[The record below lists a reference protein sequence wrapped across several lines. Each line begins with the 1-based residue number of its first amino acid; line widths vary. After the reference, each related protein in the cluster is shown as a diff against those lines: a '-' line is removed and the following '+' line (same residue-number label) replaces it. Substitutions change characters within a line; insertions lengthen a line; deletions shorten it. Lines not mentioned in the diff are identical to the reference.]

1 MEREYMEFD
10 VVIVGAGPAG
20 LSAACRLKQKA
31 AEAGQEIS
39 VCVVE
44 KGSEVGAHILSG
56 AVFEPR
62 ALNELFP
69 DWKELGAPLNT
80 PVTGDDIYVL
90 KSAESATKVPNFFV
104 PKTMH
109 NEGNYI
115 ISLGNLCRW
124 LAQQAEGL
132 GVEIYPGFAAQ
143 EALIDENGVVR
154 GIVTGDLGVDREG
167 NPKEGYYTPGMELRA
182 KYTLFAEG
190 CRGHIGKQLIKK
202 YNLDSE
208 ADAQHYGIGIK
219 EIWDIDPSKHK
230 PGLVVHTAGWPL
242 NDENTGGSFLYHLEN
257 NQVFVGLIIDLSYS
271 NPHLSPFDEFQ
282 RYKHHPVVKQY
293 LEGGKR
299 VAYGARAICKG
310 GLNSLPKMVFPGGAL
325 IGCDL
330 GTLNFAKIKGSHTA
344 MKSGMLA
351 ADAIAEALAAGRE
364 GGDELSS
371 YVDAFKA
378 SWLYDELFRSRNFGA
393 AIHKFGAI
401 GGGAFNFIDQNIFGG
416 KIPVTLHDDKPDYAC
431 LKKASEA
438 PKIDYPKPDGKLSF
452 DKLSSVFLS
461 NTNHEEDQPIHL
473 KLADASIPIEKNLPL
488 YDEPAQRY
496 CPAGVYEV
504 VANDDGSKRFQ
515 INAQNCV
522 HCKTCDIKDPA
533 QNITW
538 VAPEGTG
545 GPNYP
550 NMGNE
555 KGSLGSLFHAAPVSP
570 AAGRWERTRRGSRRR
585 AIRCRRSGAA
595 PPARPAGRTRCDA
608 PAPRG
613 CRAPAGRAWVPGC
626 GGRSRRA
633 ADARRPPRPRPRRW
647 WRSAVPA
654 PRPRPAPAGSPR
666 RRAHRR
672 RGYRPFP
679 PESPGNSRRR
689 RGE

>member
-1 MEREYMEFD
+1 MEREFMEFD

-31 AEAGQEIS
+31 AEAGKELS

-62 ALNELFP
+62 ALEELFP
-69 DWKELGAPLNT
+69 NWKELGAPLNT
-80 PVTGDDIYVL
+80 PVKRDDIYML
-90 KSAESATKVPNFFV
+90 KNADKAFKVPNAFV

-154 GIVTGDLGVDREG
+154 GILTGDLGVDREG
-167 NPKEGYYTPGMELRA
+167 QPKEGYYTPGMELRA

-219 EIWDIDPSKHK
+219 EIWDIDPAKHEQ
-230 PGLVVHTAGWPL
+230 GLVVHTAGWPL
-242 NDENTGGSFLYHLEN
+242 SMVDSENTGGSFLYHLEN
-257 NQVFVGLIIDLSYS
+257 NQVVVGLIVDLSYS
-271 NPHLSPFDEFQ
+271 NAFLSPFDEFQ
-282 RYKHHPVVKQY
+282 RYKHHPVVAQY

-310 GLNSLPKMVFPGGAL
+310 GLNSLPKMVFNGGAL

-351 ADAIAEALAAGRE
+351 ADAAADALLAGGE
-364 GGDELSS
+364 GGDLLNS
-371 YVDAFKA
+371 YVESFKA
-378 SWLYDELFRSRNFGA
+378 SWLYDELFRSRNFGP
-393 AIHKFGAI
+393 AIHKFGVLM
-401 GGGAFNFIDQNIFGG
+401 GGAFNYVDQNWFGG
-416 KIPVTLHDDKPDYAC
+416 KIPVTLHDTTPDYAHMKPAAQC
-431 LKKASEA
+431 T
-438 PKIDYPKPDGKLSF
+438 KINYPKPDGKLSF

-461 NTNHEEDQPIHL
+461 NTNHEEEQPCHL
-473 KLADASIPIEKNLPL
+473 KLTDPSIPINVNLPK

-504 VANDDGSKRFQ
+504 VTKEDGEKKFQ

-550 NMGNE
+550 NM
-555 KGSLGSLFHAAPVSP
+555 
-570 AAGRWERTRRGSRRR
+570 
-585 AIRCRRSGAA
+585 
-595 PPARPAGRTRCDA
+595 
-608 PAPRG
+608 
-613 CRAPAGRAWVPGC
+613 
-626 GGRSRRA
+626 
-633 ADARRPPRPRPRRW
+633 
-647 WRSAVPA
+647 
-654 PRPRPAPAGSPR
+654 
-666 RRAHRR
+666 
-672 RGYRPFP
+672 
-679 PESPGNSRRR
+679 
-689 RGE
+689 

>member
-31 AEAGQEIS
+31 ADAGQEIS

-80 PVTGDDIYVL
+80 PVKRDDIYLL
-90 KSAESATKVPNFFV
+90 KTAEAASKLPNALV

-124 LAQQAEGL
+124 LAQQAENL

-167 NPKEGYYTPGMELRA
+167 NPKEGMYTPGMELRA

-190 CRGHIGKQLIKK
+190 CRGHIGKQLI
-202 YNLDSE
+202 NRFQLNANVDP
-208 ADAQHYGIGIK
+208 QHYAIGIK
-219 EIWDIDPSKHK
+219 ELWDIDPAKHEQ
-230 PGLVVHTAGWPL
+230 GLVVHTAGWPL

-257 NQVFVGLIIDLSYS
+257 NQVVVGLIVDLSYS
-271 NPHLSPFDEFQ
+271 NPYLSPFDEFQ
-282 RYKHHPVVKQY
+282 RYKHHPVIKQY

-299 VAYGARAICKG
+299 VSYGARAIAKG
-310 GLNSLPKMVFPGGAL
+310 GINCLPKMVFNGGAL
-325 IGCDL
+325 IGCDA

-351 ADAIAEALAAGRE
+351 AEAAADALLAGRE
-364 GGDELSS
+364 GGDELTA
-371 YVDAFKA
+371 YEEGFKS
-378 SWLYDELFRSRNFGA
+378 SWLYDELYKSRNFGA
-393 AIHKFGAI
+393 AIHKWGAI
-401 GGGAFNFIDQNIFGG
+401 KGGAFNFIDQNIFGG
-416 KIPVTLHDDKPDYAC
+416 KIPFTLHDTKPDYAC
-431 LKKASEA
+431 LKTASESK
-438 PKIDYPKPDGKLSF
+438 KIDYPKPDGKLSF

-461 NTNHEEDQPIHL
+461 NTNHEEEQPVHL
-473 KLADASIPIEKNLPL
+473 KLTDPSIPIEKNLPM

-504 VANDDGSKRFQ
+504 VSNDDGSKRFQ

-550 NMGNE
+550 NM
-555 KGSLGSLFHAAPVSP
+555 
-570 AAGRWERTRRGSRRR
+570 
-585 AIRCRRSGAA
+585 
-595 PPARPAGRTRCDA
+595 
-608 PAPRG
+608 
-613 CRAPAGRAWVPGC
+613 
-626 GGRSRRA
+626 
-633 ADARRPPRPRPRRW
+633 
-647 WRSAVPA
+647 
-654 PRPRPAPAGSPR
+654 
-666 RRAHRR
+666 
-672 RGYRPFP
+672 
-679 PESPGNSRRR
+679 
-689 RGE
+689 

>member
-1 MEREYMEFD
+1 MSRREPVEREYMEFD

-31 AEAGQEIS
+31 AEAGSEIS

-69 DWKELGAPLNT
+69 DWKALGAPLNT
-80 PVTGDDIYVL
+80 EVKRDDIYVL
-90 KSAESATKVPNFFV
+90 KDAGSATKVPDLFV

-109 NEGNYI
+109 NQGNYI

-124 LAQQAEGL
+124 LAQQAENL

-143 EALIDENGVVR
+143 EALFDEDGVVR

-167 NPKEGYYTPGMELRA
+167 QPKEGLYTPGMELRA

-190 CRGHIGKQLIKK
+190 CRGHIGKQLIKRFK
-202 YNLDSE
+202 LDS
-208 ADAQHYGIGIK
+208 DSDVQHYGIGLK
-219 EIWDIDPSKHK
+219 ELWEIDPAKHQQ
-230 PGLVVHTAGWPL
+230 GLVVHTAGWPL
-242 NDENTGGSFLYHLEN
+242 DVMAKDNTGGSFLYHLEN
-257 NQVFVGLIIDLSYS
+257 NQVVVGLIVDLSYA
-271 NPHLSPFDEFQ
+271 NPYLSPFDEFQ
-282 RYKHHPVVKQY
+282 RLKHHPVISQY

-299 VAYGARAICKG
+299 ISYGARALAKG
-310 GLNSLPKMVFPGGAL
+310 GINSLPKMVFKGGAL

-330 GTLNFAKIKGSHTA
+330 GTMNVAKIKGSHTA

-351 ADAIAEALAAGRE
+351 AEAVADALIAGSE
-364 GGDELSS
+364 GGDQLDG
-371 YVDAFKA
+371 YVSAFKA
-378 SWLYDELFRSRNFGA
+378 SWLHEELFASRNFGPA
-393 AIHKFGAI
+393 MHKFGPLLGA
-401 GGGAFNFIDQNIFGG
+401 AFNYIDQNWFAG
-416 KIPVTLHDDKPDYAC
+416 KLPFTLRDTKPDYAC
-431 LKKASEA
+431 LKLAADSQ
-438 PKIDYPKPDGKLSF
+438 KIEYPKPDGKLSF

-461 NTNHEEDQPIHL
+461 STNHEEEQPCHL
-473 KLADASIPIEKNLPL
+473 KLADPTIPIASNLPL

-504 VANDDGSKRFQ
+504 VTQDDGSKRFQ

-538 VAPEGTG
+538 VTPEGAG

-550 NMGNE
+550 NM
-555 KGSLGSLFHAAPVSP
+555 
-570 AAGRWERTRRGSRRR
+570 
-585 AIRCRRSGAA
+585 
-595 PPARPAGRTRCDA
+595 
-608 PAPRG
+608 
-613 CRAPAGRAWVPGC
+613 
-626 GGRSRRA
+626 
-633 ADARRPPRPRPRRW
+633 
-647 WRSAVPA
+647 
-654 PRPRPAPAGSPR
+654 
-666 RRAHRR
+666 
-672 RGYRPFP
+672 
-679 PESPGNSRRR
+679 
-689 RGE
+689 

>member
-31 AEAGQEIS
+31 AEAGKEIS

-80 PVTGDDIYVL
+80 PVKRDDIYVL
-90 KSAESATKVPNFFV
+90 KNAESASKVPDFFV

-124 LAQQAEGL
+124 LAQQAENL

-143 EALIDENGVVR
+143 EALFDENGVVR
-154 GIVTGDLGVDREG
+154 GIITGDLGVDREG
-167 NPKEGYYTPGMELRA
+167 NPKEGLYTPGMELRG

-190 CRGHIGKQLIKK
+190 CRGHIGKQLIKRF
-202 YNLDSE
+202 NLDSD
-208 ADAQHYGIGIK
+208 ADAQHYGIGLK
-219 EIWDIDPSKHK
+219 EIWEVDPAKHQ

-242 NDENTGGSFLYHLEN
+242 DIMGTENTGGSFLYHLEN
-257 NQVFVGLIIDLSYS
+257 NQVVVGLIVDLSYS
-271 NPHLSPFDEFQ
+271 NTYLSPFDEFQ
-282 RYKHHPVVKQY
+282 RLKHHPVFKQY

-299 VAYGARAICKG
+299 VSYGARAICKG
-310 GLNSLPKMVFPGGAL
+310 GLNSLPKMVFKGGAL

-351 ADAIAEALAAGRE
+351 ADAVADALFAGSE
-364 GGDELSS
+364 GADELNT
-371 YVDAFKA
+371 YVEAFKS
-378 SWLYDELFRSRNFGA
+378 SWLYEELFASRNFGP
-393 AIHKFGAI
+393 AIHKYGAI
-401 GGGAFNFIDQNIFGG
+401 VGGGFNWVDQNLFGG
-416 KIPVTLHDDKPDYAC
+416 KLPFTLHDTQPDYAC
-431 LKKASEA
+431 LKLAADCK
-438 PKIDYPKPDGKLSF
+438 KIDYPKPDGKLSF
-452 DKLSSVFLS
+452 DKLSSVFIS
-461 NTNHEEDQPIHL
+461 GTNHEEEQPCHL
-473 KLADASIPIEKNLPL
+473 KLTDPSIPIGKNLPL

-504 VANDDGSKRFQ
+504 ITKEDGEKRFQ

-538 VAPEGTG
+538 VAPEGAG
-545 GPNYP
+545 GPTYP
-550 NMGNE
+550 NM
-555 KGSLGSLFHAAPVSP
+555 
-570 AAGRWERTRRGSRRR
+570 
-585 AIRCRRSGAA
+585 
-595 PPARPAGRTRCDA
+595 
-608 PAPRG
+608 
-613 CRAPAGRAWVPGC
+613 
-626 GGRSRRA
+626 
-633 ADARRPPRPRPRRW
+633 
-647 WRSAVPA
+647 
-654 PRPRPAPAGSPR
+654 
-666 RRAHRR
+666 
-672 RGYRPFP
+672 
-679 PESPGNSRRR
+679 
-689 RGE
+689 

>member
-1 MEREYMEFD
+1 VEREFMEFD
-10 VVIVGAGPAG
+10 VVIVGGGPAG
-20 LSAACRLKQKA
+20 LAAACRLKQKA
-31 AEAGQEIS
+31 AETEQEIS
-39 VCVVE
+39 VCLVE

-69 DWKELGAPLNT
+69 DWQEKGAPLNT
-80 PVTGDDIYVL
+80 KVSRDDIYL
-90 KSAESATKVPNFFV
+90 LRSADKASKLPGLFV

-124 LAQQAEGL
+124 LAEQAEAL

-143 EALIDENGVVR
+143 EALIDEQGVVR
-154 GIVTGDLGVDREG
+154 GIITGDLGVGRDG
-167 NPKEGYYTPGMELRA
+167 QPKDGYTPGMELRG

-202 YNLDSE
+202 YQLDSE

-219 EIWDIDPSKHK
+219 ELWDIAPAKHEA
-230 PGLVVHTAGWPL
+230 GLVVHTAGWPL
-242 NDENTGGSFLYHLEN
+242 NNENPGGSFLYHLEN
-257 NQVFVGLIIDLSYS
+257 NQVVVGLIVDLSYS
-271 NPHLSPFDEFQ
+271 NPFLSPFDEFQ
-282 RYKHHPVVKQY
+282 RYKHHPVIAQY
-293 LEGGKR
+293 LEGGRR

-310 GLNSLPKMVFPGGAL
+310 GFNSLPKMVFPGGAL

-351 ADAIAEALAAGRE
+351 AEAIAEALAAQRE
-364 GGDELSS
+364 GDELAN
-371 YVDAFKA
+371 YVEAFKA
-378 SWLYDELFRSRNFGA
+378 SWVYDELFRSRNFGA
-393 AIHKFGAI
+393 ALHKFGTLI
-401 GGGAFNFIDQNIFGG
+401 GGAFNFIDQNLFGG
-416 KIPVTLHDDKPDYAC
+416 KIPLTLHDNKPDYAC
-431 LKKASEA
+431 LKEASQCA
-438 PKIDYPKPDGKLSF
+438 RIDYPKPDGKLSF

-473 KLADASIPIEKNLPL
+473 KLADPTIPIGQNLPK

-504 VANDDGSKRFQ
+504 VKDDAGQAQFQ

-538 VAPEGTG
+538 VAPEGSG

-550 NMGNE
+550 NM
-555 KGSLGSLFHAAPVSP
+555 
-570 AAGRWERTRRGSRRR
+570 
-585 AIRCRRSGAA
+585 
-595 PPARPAGRTRCDA
+595 
-608 PAPRG
+608 
-613 CRAPAGRAWVPGC
+613 
-626 GGRSRRA
+626 
-633 ADARRPPRPRPRRW
+633 
-647 WRSAVPA
+647 
-654 PRPRPAPAGSPR
+654 
-666 RRAHRR
+666 
-672 RGYRPFP
+672 
-679 PESPGNSRRR
+679 
-689 RGE
+689 

>member
-80 PVTGDDIYVL
+80 PVKRDDIYVL
-90 KSAESATKVPNFFV
+90 RNGETATKVPDFFV

-124 LAQQAEGL
+124 LAQQAENL

-143 EALIDENGVVR
+143 EALFDENGVVR
-154 GIVTGDLGVDREG
+154 GIITGDLGVDREG
-167 NPKEGYYTPGMELRA
+167 KPKEGLYTPGMELRG

-190 CRGHIGKQLIKK
+190 CRGHIGKQLISRFK
-202 YNLDSE
+202 LDSD
-208 ADAQHYGIGIK
+208 ADAQHYGIGLK
-219 EIWDIDPSKHK
+219 EIWEIDPAKHQ

-242 NDENTGGSFLYHLEN
+242 DIMGTENTGGSFLYHLEN
-257 NQVFVGLIIDLSYS
+257 NQVVVGLIVDLSYS
-271 NPHLSPFDEFQ
+271 NTYLSPFDEFQ
-282 RYKHHPVVKQY
+282 RLKHHPVLKQY

-299 VAYGARAICKG
+299 ISYGARAICKG
-310 GLNSLPKMVFPGGAL
+310 GLNSLPKMVFNGGAL

-351 ADAIAEALAAGRE
+351 AEAVAEKLLAGAE
-364 GGDELSS
+364 GGDQLDN
-371 YVDAFKA
+371 YVTSFKA
-378 SWLYDELFRSRNFGA
+378 SWLYEELFSSRNFGA
-393 AIHKFGAI
+393 AIHKFGPII
-401 GGGAFNFIDQNIFGG
+401 GGGFNWVEQNLFGG
-416 KIPVTLHDDKPDYAC
+416 KLPFTLHDNKPDYAC
-431 LKKASEA
+431 LKLAKDSV
-438 PKIDYPKPDGKLSF
+438 KIDYPKPDGKLSF

-461 NTNHEEDQPIHL
+461 STNHEEEQPCHL
-473 KLADASIPIEKNLPL
+473 KLKDPSIPLSKNLPL

-504 VANDDGSKRFQ
+504 ITQENGEKRFQ

-538 VAPEGTG
+538 VTPEGAG
-545 GPNYP
+545 GPTYP
-550 NMGNE
+550 NM
-555 KGSLGSLFHAAPVSP
+555 
-570 AAGRWERTRRGSRRR
+570 
-585 AIRCRRSGAA
+585 
-595 PPARPAGRTRCDA
+595 
-608 PAPRG
+608 
-613 CRAPAGRAWVPGC
+613 
-626 GGRSRRA
+626 
-633 ADARRPPRPRPRRW
+633 
-647 WRSAVPA
+647 
-654 PRPRPAPAGSPR
+654 
-666 RRAHRR
+666 
-672 RGYRPFP
+672 
-679 PESPGNSRRR
+679 
-689 RGE
+689 

>member
-1 MEREYMEFD
+1 MEREFMEFD

-31 AEAGQEIS
+31 AEAGKEIS

-80 PVTGDDIYVL
+80 PVKRDDIYL
-90 KSAESATKVPNFFV
+90 LNNATKASRIPDLFV

-109 NEGNYI
+109 NQGNYI

-124 LAQQAEGL
+124 LAQQAENL

-143 EALIDENGVVR
+143 EALIDDKGSVY
-154 GIVTGDLGVDREG
+154 GILTGDLGVDREG

-190 CRGHIGKQLIKK
+190 CRGHIGKQLINK
-202 YNLDSE
+202 YKLDSE

-219 EIWDIDPSKHK
+219 EIWDVDPAKHEQ
-230 PGLVVHTAGWPL
+230 GLVVHTAGWPL
-242 NDENTGGSFLYHLEN
+242 SLVDSENTGGSFLYHLEN
-257 NQVFVGLIIDLSYS
+257 NQVVVGLIVDLSYS

-282 RYKHHPVVKQY
+282 RYKHHPVIAQY

-299 VAYGARAICKG
+299 VAYGARAISKG
-310 GLNSLPKMVFPGGAL
+310 GLNSLPKMVFNGGAL

-351 ADAIAEALAAGRE
+351 ADAVADALFAGRE
-364 GGDELSS
+364 GGDQLTG
-371 YVDAFKA
+371 YVEAFKA
-378 SWLYDELFRSRNFGA
+378 SWLYDELFRSRNFGP
-393 AIHKFGAI
+393 AIHKLGVL
-401 GGGAFNFIDQNIFGG
+401 GGGAFNFLDQNLFGG
-416 KIPVTLHDDKPDYAC
+416 KIPFTLHDTKPDYAC
-431 LKKASEA
+431 LKPAAEA
-438 PKIDYPKPDGKLSF
+438 KKISYPKPDGKLSF

-461 NTNHEEDQPIHL
+461 NTNHEEEQPCHL
-473 KLADASIPIEKNLPL
+473 KLADPSIPLTKNLPL

-496 CPAGVYEV
+496 CPAGVYEIV
-504 VANDDGSKRFQ
+504 TLEDGEKKFQ

-533 QNITW
+533 QNINW
-538 VAPEGTG
+538 VAPEGAG

-550 NMGNE
+550 NM
-555 KGSLGSLFHAAPVSP
+555 
-570 AAGRWERTRRGSRRR
+570 
-585 AIRCRRSGAA
+585 
-595 PPARPAGRTRCDA
+595 
-608 PAPRG
+608 
-613 CRAPAGRAWVPGC
+613 
-626 GGRSRRA
+626 
-633 ADARRPPRPRPRRW
+633 
-647 WRSAVPA
+647 
-654 PRPRPAPAGSPR
+654 
-666 RRAHRR
+666 
-672 RGYRPFP
+672 
-679 PESPGNSRRR
+679 
-689 RGE
+689 